1 MRKPTYIAFI
11 KGSYS
16 KPMATVEE
24 ARDWL
29 NKQLDQKVSVD
40 EGFIYE
46 SIERIYKKTP
56 SLESEKISAQA
67 DQSSLPFADKGDH
80 SYSNEKPVART
91 HTGEIG
97 AGYESPSALTNGG

>member
-11 KGSYS
+11 KGSCS
-16 KPMATVEE
+16 KPLATVEE

-29 NKQLDQKVSVD
+29 NKQLDQKVSFD

-67 DQSSLPFADKGDH
+67 DQSSLPLADKGDH
-80 SYSNEKPVART
+80 SYSNEKPVGRT
-91 HTGEIG
+91 HIGQIG
-97 AGYESPSALTNGG
+97 AGYDYPSALTNGG